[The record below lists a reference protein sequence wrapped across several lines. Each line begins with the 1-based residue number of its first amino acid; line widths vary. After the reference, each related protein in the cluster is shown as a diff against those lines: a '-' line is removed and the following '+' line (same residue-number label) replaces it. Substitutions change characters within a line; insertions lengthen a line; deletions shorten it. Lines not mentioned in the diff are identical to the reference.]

1 MVYSF
6 LAADVNNFSR
16 KPRRRR
22 YGILWLLLGFL
33 VKRML
38 AAETAVLVELK
49 PIGIVFLVLL
59 GIVVSLLALTARQCD
74 LNSHIG
80 TSYI

>member
-38 AAETAVLVELK
+38 AAETAVLVELET
-49 PIGIVFLVLL
+49 IGIVLLVLCTV
-59 GIVVSLLALTARQCD
+59 IVSLFAFAANECD
-74 LNSHIG
+74 LYSHVLS
-80 TSYI
+80 TSR